1 MTMTTLPSTAAH
13 APTRAVRVDA
23 CVFPM
28 PTERE
33 DLRRF
38 MREPWRRMPFSSPED
53 SDYVSP
59 LSPYS
64 AAATGNA
71 LPGSDPQQVIDVL
84 GRDRGVDVIVL
95 LPRTRGLLPDIDLS
109 AEICSATNR
118 WLAEDWLGAD
128 SRGVFRGSIRVD
140 PRELG
145 HARKEIERYAG
156 DSRFVQIAVTT
167 QTQAPLGHRAYEP
180 LWSMATDAGLP
191 VVVCADAANNGVQ
204 FPATL
209 AGTPRYHIEKVVLAP
224 VNYAFHLASLLAEGV
239 FERHPDLRVVFAD
252 GGHDLL
258 PPLMWR
264 LDKDWR
270 PQRAEVPWVK
280 RSPLE
285 YVRTHVRFVTDSLAG
300 GDDPDVW
307 GYWQGLAWAD
317 EIVMFGSRYPTWG
330 ALGPDSAARGLDEA
344 ARERVLGGNAR
355 DLYDR

>member
-1 MTMTTLPSTAAH
+1 MTALPDTAARTLGRTVH
-13 APTRAVRVDA
+13 VDA

-33 DLRRF
+33 DIRRY

-59 LSPYS
+59 RSPYS
-64 AAATGNA
+64 EPGDGDA
-71 LPGSDPQQVIDVL
+71 LPGSQPRRVL
-84 GRDRGVDVIVL
+84 DTVGRDRGVDVVVL
-95 LPRTRGLLPDIDLS
+95 VPRTRGLLPDIDLS

-118 WLAEDWLGAD
+118 WLVEDWFGAD
-128 SRGVFRGSIRVD
+128 PLGVFRGSIRVD
-140 PRELG
+140 PRDLG
-145 HARKEIERYAG
+145 HARGEIERYAD

-167 QTQAPLGHRAYEP
+167 QTQAPLGNRAYEP

-191 VVVCADAANNGVQ
+191 VAVCADAANNGIQ
-204 FPATL
+204 FPLTL
-209 AGTPRYHIEKVVLAP
+209 AGTPRHQIEKAVLAP
-224 VNYAFHLASLLAEGV
+224 ANYAFHLGSLLAEGV

-285 YVRTHVRFVTDSLAG
+285 YLRAQVRFITDPLAG
-300 GDDPDVW
+300 PDDPDVW
-307 GYWQGLAWAD
+307 GYWQGLSWTA
-317 EIVMFGSRYPTWG
+317 ETLMFGSRYPTWD
-330 ALGPDSAARGLDEA
+330 ALGPAAAARGLDDA
-344 ARERVLGGNAR
+344 TRDRVLGGNAR
-355 DLYDR
+355 DLYDL